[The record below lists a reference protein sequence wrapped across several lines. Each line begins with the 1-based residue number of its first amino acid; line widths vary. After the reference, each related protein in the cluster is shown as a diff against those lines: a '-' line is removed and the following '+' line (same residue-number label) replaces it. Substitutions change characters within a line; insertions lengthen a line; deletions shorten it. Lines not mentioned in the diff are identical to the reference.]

1 MRALCDEY
9 FQGLCWVLRY
19 YNATV
24 PSWSW
29 VYRHHYAAFASDF
42 ATFVQY
48 GRRTAFTVGAAR
60 PSS

>member
-19 YNATV
+19 YNTTV

-29 VYRHHYAAFASDF
+29 VYRHHYAAFASDI

-48 GRRTAFTVGAAR
+48 GRRAAFTVGAAR